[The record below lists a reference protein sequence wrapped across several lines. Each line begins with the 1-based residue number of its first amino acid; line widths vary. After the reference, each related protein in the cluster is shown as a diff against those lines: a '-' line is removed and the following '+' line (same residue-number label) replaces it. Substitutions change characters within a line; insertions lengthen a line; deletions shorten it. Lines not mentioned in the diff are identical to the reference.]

1 MIVVVTRHLGAVEWL
16 IRHEIIPNDAN
27 EVSVIDHATP
37 EDVTGQVCTAY
48 CRCTLPLWQRKST
61 VSTSPTYPLTSV
73 VRN

>member
-37 EDVTGQVCTAY
+37 
-48 CRCTLPLWQRKST
+48 
-61 VSTSPTYPLTSV
+61 
-73 VRN
+73 